1 MSDVDCC
8 PAIPLDPV
16 DVFEAISNSRRR
28 RVILS
33 LSRSNDPVSA
43 SDLAVEIAA
52 RENAVDPSQVTGEQR
67 TRVYIGLTQG
77 HLEKLDDLGVAQ
89 YDDRSKQ
96 VKPTDATN
104 PLARQIRRITTECYT
119 PAEDSAES
127 VGGTER

>member
-1 MSDVDCC
+1 MADVECDH
-8 PAIPLDPV
+8 PIPLDPG
-16 DVFEAISNSRRR
+16 DVFDALSNSRRR

-33 LSRSNDPVSA
+33 LSRSEDSVSVGE
-43 SDLAVEIAA
+43 LAVEIAA
-52 RENAVDPSQVTGEQR
+52 RENAVDPSRVTGEQR
-67 TRVYIGLTQG
+67 TRVYIGLTQV
-77 HLEKLDDLGVAQ
+77 HLDTLDELGVVR

-127 VGGTER
+127 DS